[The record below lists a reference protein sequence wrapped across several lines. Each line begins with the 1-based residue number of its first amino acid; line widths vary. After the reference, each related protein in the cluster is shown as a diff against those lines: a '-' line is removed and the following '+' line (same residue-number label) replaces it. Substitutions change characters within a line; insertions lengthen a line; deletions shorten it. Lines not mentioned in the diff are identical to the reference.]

1 MFNFIKKLFSDER
14 SKRFRIGVRDG
25 VWSLYYTVIGT
36 VGVTVSTSLSNGTM
50 PTIESVIASGK
61 IGLTIGLAH
70 LVRKYM
76 TGPKEETK

>member
-1 MFNFIKKLFSDER
+1 MFKFIKKLFADEKT
-14 SKRFRIGVRDG
+14 KRFRIGVRDG
-25 VWSLYYTVIGT
+25 VWSIYYTVIGT
-36 VGVTVSTSLSNGTM
+36 VGVTVSTSLSNGSM
-50 PTIESVIASGK
+50 PTVESVIASGK